1 MALSTDLR
9 LNHARARGVKSDQPG
24 YPASVTRA
32 RTVARIA
39 PHTAL
44 ARSAAALAIGA
55 AAGLTLSLRYSSPV
69 AVLGGWNAGG
79 LTLLGLA
86 WLIIATADAETT
98 GRRAAADD
106 PGRTAVTVLVLLA
119 SLAGFVAVTVL
130 VRSPETIAPRE
141 EAELVVLCLLTVAV
155 SWTLT
160 HTAFTLRYAHLYY
173 REEGGRGGGAEFPG
187 GAQLSRFRI
196 HGVHR
201 RDVLPGL
208 RHAGLEPAH
217 PAHRPGAFSVVL
229 PLQHSLPRVR
239 AQPGRRDGGLRSIL
253 PRLPRPT
260 AVVHGNQVPARREAD
275 PHALVQ
281 HHPGHARAA
290 GAGDPSA
297 HAAAGH
303 AAGHAA
309 PLPAGVARAG
319 DVLGAVD
326 PHPRRGARGV
336 PAVAPH
342 AAAPGAQ
349 AGRGAADAGAH
360 LLQVRRSLARRIAQA
375 EHGRAAGLL
384 QQGRGHRAHRHRD
397 RRGPVGLL
405 DGDGLHHVR
414 PEVHRLH
421 GEGLV
426 RAEAVPEEHD
436 AALGRGGDRLA
447 VGPHR
452 IRALHPRQGRAHPG
466 QPGHRHLRGGRRRRD
481 ARRHQVRARQRAEQR
496 APAPDDDRA
505 GGQGA
510 DEARRRI
517 PRRGDRLP
525 RRRVE
530 LRRARLPVPRRQGGR
545 EGRPGRRGRAVQLP
559 VAHQGRLRV
568 RLRRH

>member
-187 GAQLSRFRI
+187 GAPPSYLDFAYMAFTVGMCFQVSDTPVSNPHIRHTVLAHSVLSFLYSTAFLAF
-196 HGVHR
+196 
-201 RDVLPGL
+201 VLNL
-208 RHAGLEPAH
+208 VAGM
-217 PAHRPGAFSVVL
+217 
-229 PLQHSLPRVR
+229 
-239 AQPGRRDGGLRSIL
+239 
-253 PRLPRPT
+253 
-260 AVVHGNQVPARREAD
+260 
-275 PHALVQ
+275 
-281 HHPGHARAA
+281 A
-290 GAGDPSA
+290 G
-297 HAAAGH
+297 
-303 AAGHAA
+303 
-309 PLPAGVARAG
+309 
-319 DVLGAVD
+319 
-326 PHPRRGARGV
+326 
-336 PAVAPH
+336 
-342 AAAPGAQ
+342 
-349 AGRGAADAGAH
+349 
-360 LLQVRRSLARRIAQA
+360 
-375 EHGRAAGLL
+375 
-384 QQGRGHRAHRHRD
+384 
-397 RRGPVGLL
+397 
-405 DGDGLHHVR
+405 
-414 PEVHRLH
+414 
-421 GEGLV
+421 
-426 RAEAVPEEHD
+426 
-436 AALGRGGDRLA
+436 
-447 VGPHR
+447 
-452 IRALHPRQGRAHPG
+452 
-466 QPGHRHLRGGRRRRD
+466 
-481 ARRHQVRARQRAEQR
+481 
-496 APAPDDDRA
+496 
-505 GGQGA
+505 
-510 DEARRRI
+510 
-517 PRRGDRLP
+517 
-525 RRRVE
+525 
-530 LRRARLPVPRRQGGR
+530 
-545 EGRPGRRGRAVQLP
+545 
-559 VAHQGRLRV
+559 
-568 RLRRH
+568 